1 MNEKPDSSK
10 DLKEDVRYAKDLL
23 ERDFIGKYL
32 KYSDLLLQKGRMMYR
47 EMTEGL

>member
-23 ERDFIGKYL
+23 EKEIL
-32 KYSDLLLQKGRMMYR
+32 VSI
-47 EMTEGL
+47 